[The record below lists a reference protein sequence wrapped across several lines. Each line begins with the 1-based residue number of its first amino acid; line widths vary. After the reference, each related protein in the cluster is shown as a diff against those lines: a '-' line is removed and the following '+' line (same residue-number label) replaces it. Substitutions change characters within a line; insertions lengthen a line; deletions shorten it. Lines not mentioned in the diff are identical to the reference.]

1 MDMAAPML
9 HNPVGC
15 LVSDLP
21 FVNDR
26 AQTRACEVIRRKMVM
41 KTAMKSTVMLHLRA
55 RNGPILLEMLADA
68 LGAEFEDAAI
78 VLTGRALE
86 SGMAGLLFSS
96 SSGNDDDDRA
106 SGSMVSGI
114 SSLTTSG
121 IGSHSIH
128 FIPIQPTMPTLN
140 APDDDDRV
148 GSCMVPGFSPLTW
161 PLTTMQTLDAS
172 KVGGSSSMPSIV
184 LRTSTIKDAAAPPP
198 FKFDERAGVGANAVV
213 SEASAKRASTVAP
226 EASAASAVTVASE
239 GSAARGVN
247 LLLMRPVHEA
257 K

>member
-1 MDMAAPML
+1 ML

-21 FVNDR
+21 FVNDS
-26 AQTRACEVIRRKMVM
+26 AQTRACEVIRRKIVM
-41 KTAMKSTVMLHLRA
+41 SAKTAMKSTVMLHLRA
-55 RNGPILLEMLADA
+55 RNGPVLLEMLADA

-86 SGMAGLLFSS
+86 SDMAGLLFSS
-96 SSGNDDDDRA
+96 DSGNGDDDRA
-106 SGSMVSGI
+106 SGSMFSEI

-121 IGSHSIH
+121 IGSHST
-128 FIPIQPTMPTLN
+128 IPFHSIPPTMPTLN

-148 GSCMVPGFSPLTW
+148 GSCTVPGIST
-161 PLTTMQTLDAS
+161 LTTMQMQTLDAS

-184 LRTSTIKDAAAPPP
+184 LRRSTIKDAPPA

>member
-1 MDMAAPML
+1 ML

-55 RNGPILLEMLADA
+55 RNGPVLLEMLADA

-86 SGMAGLLFSS
+86 SDMAGLLFSS
-96 SSGNDDDDRA
+96 DSENDDDDRV

-148 GSCMVPGFSPLTW
+148 GSCMVPGISS
-161 PLTTMQTLDAS
+161 LTTMQTLDAS

-184 LRTSTIKDAAAPPP
+184 LRRSTIKDAAAPPP

-213 SEASAKRASTVAP
+213 SEASAKRASTVAS
-226 EASAASAVTVASE
+226 EGSAASAITVASE

>member
-1 MDMAAPML
+1 MAAPML

-26 AQTRACEVIRRKMVM
+26 AQTRACEVIRRKIVM
-41 KTAMKSTVMLHLRA
+41 STKTAMKSTVMLHLRA
-55 RNGPILLEMLADA
+55 RNGPVLLEMLADA

-86 SGMAGLLFSS
+86 SDMAGLLFSS
-96 SSGNDDDDRA
+96 DDSGNGDDDRA
-106 SGSMVSGI
+106 SGSMFSEI

-121 IGSHSIH
+121 IGSHST
-128 FIPIQPTMPTLN
+128 IPFHSIPPTMPTLN

-148 GSCMVPGFSPLTW
+148 GSCTWPVPGISS
-161 PLTTMQTLDAS
+161 LTTMQTLDAS

-184 LRTSTIKDAAAPPP
+184 LRRSTIKDAPPA